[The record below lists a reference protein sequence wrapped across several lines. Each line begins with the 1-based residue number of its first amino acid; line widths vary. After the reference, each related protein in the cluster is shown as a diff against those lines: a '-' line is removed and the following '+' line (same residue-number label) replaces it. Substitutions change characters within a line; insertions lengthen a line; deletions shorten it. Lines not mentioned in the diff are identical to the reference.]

1 MKEIADFI
9 RYNFIEHDWR
19 GNHFYIWPTF
29 IDMEDLKNII
39 PWDMTEY
46 RQIGHAAVCE
56 DGFCIDLL
64 EIFEAQ
70 EVAKYFSRNEG

>member
-9 RYNFIEHDWR
+9 HENFIDHDWR
-19 GNHFYIWPTF
+19 GNHFYIWPTY

-46 RQIGHAAVCE
+46 RQIDHVAVSE
-56 DGFCIDLL
+56 DGVCIDLL
-64 EIFEAQ
+64 EVFEPK
-70 EVAKYFSRNEG
+70 EVETYFPRKEA